1 MDDGVAEILDTCLVR
16 LEAGASVDECL
27 SEHPQQRAE
36 LEAPLL
42 IAATLTKLP
51 RPAMPAATRAAL
63 ESRMLAQAAARRA
76 ALPARPALDPAALL
90 AGVLR
95 ALGYRVSPSRPW
107 MRLASAAIALVLAL
121 ALGVGAFAAARTII
135 RTIAPPRPT

>member
-1 MDDGVAEILDTCLVR
+1 MDDGVAEILDMCLVR
-16 LEAGASVDECL
+16 LEAGASVDACL

-63 ESRMLAQAAARRA
+63 ESQMLARAAARRA
-76 ALPARPALDPAALL
+76 AQEPVLPVAHVVPNAEDRGLKIEDSSPKTHESLSSILYPLSSK
-90 AGVLR
+90 LR
-95 ALGYRVSPSRPW
+95 A
-107 MRLASAAIALVLAL
+107 RL
-121 ALGVGAFAAARTII
+121 
-135 RTIAPPRPT
+135 